1 MGRFVFKLPDVG
13 EGTAEAEIVAWH
25 VKVGD
30 VIAEDAPLVDVMTD
44 KATVE
49 MTSPVAGKVVEVR
62 GNPGDMAPVGGP
74 IAIFEVEGSG
84 NAKAEDTAPLAATHL
99 TSDIR
104 ADEPPQS
111 LRDSSP
117 KRGASEA
124 PKSSP
129 SGGGGREADGGGQPT
144 AAKGDYGFR
153 LPDVGEGTAEAEI
166 VAWHVKVG
174 DVVAEDAPLV
184 DVMTDKATVEMT
196 SPVAGTIV
204 ALHGE
209 VGGMAPVGCVIVE
222 FDTGKGGSALPSPSR
237 GEGSGMGVGAPQSSQ
252 KAVAAPSAPQTE
264 ASREHPHSRPLPPR
278 GGEAKLPTRAEG
290 ERPLASPAVR
300 RRAEDL
306 GVKLSYVAGSGP
318 AGRITHEDLDAFVA
332 SNGRTTNHAPHATS
346 HAYAAREGVD
356 EVKVIGMRRAIAR
369 QMQEAKRRIPH
380 FTYVEEVDMTE
391 VERLRAHL
399 NATHKGKTKLTVLP
413 FIMRALVRVLPD
425 YPQINARFDDEAGV
439 VHRFRPVHFGIAT
452 QTPQG
457 LMVPVVRHAETLDLW
472 ASADAVA
479 KAAEVARSGKGS
491 KEELSGSTLTIT
503 SLGPLGGI
511 TTTPVINHPEVGII
525 GPNKI
530 VDRPVVI
537 GGQVVVRKMM
547 NLSSSFDHRV
557 VDGYDAAEFIQRVKA
572 LLENPATIFMD

>member
-1 MGRFVFKLPDVG
+1 MGRYVFKLPDVG

-30 VIAEDAPLVDVMTD
+30 LVAEDAPLVDVMTD

-49 MTSPVAGKVVEVR
+49 MTSPVAGKVIETR
-62 GNPGDMAPVGGP
+62 GAPGDMAAVGGP
-74 IAIFEVEGSG
+74 LAVFEVEGG
-84 NAKAEDTAPLAATHL
+84 VDAKDEAPLAPTRQTADL
-99 TSDIR
+99 R
-104 ADEPPQS
+104 ADETREP
-111 LRDSSP
+111 
-117 KRGASEA
+117 A
-124 PKSSP
+124 PTPAPETVSAPATPAPIS
-129 SGGGGREADGGGQPT
+129 
-144 AAKGDYGFR
+144 GDYAFR

-166 VAWHVKVG
+166 VAWRVKVG
-174 DVVAEDAPLV
+174 DAVAEDAPLV

-196 SPVAGTIV
+196 SPVAGVVT
-204 ALHGE
+204 ALHGDAGTMAAVGAVLVE
-209 VGGMAPVGCVIVE
+209 FATGNPAHPRGSGNPGRAASASSAVGGAKPEPAATAAKAGVPASAGVSGSKGPAP
-222 FDTGKGGSALPSPSR
+222 T
-237 GEGSGMGVGAPQSSQ
+237 
-252 KAVAAPSAPQTE
+252 
-264 ASREHPHSRPLPPR
+264 
-278 GGEAKLPTRAEG
+278 PTRAEG

-306 GVKLSYVAGSGP
+306 GVRLSYVQGTGP
-318 AGRITHEDLDAFVA
+318 AGRITHEDLDRFVA
-332 SNGRTTNHAPHATS
+332 SGGSAPVPAS
-346 HAYAAREGVD
+346 VPAAAYAQREGVD
-356 EVKVIGMRRAIAR
+356 EVKLIGMRRAIAR

-380 FTYVEEVDMTE
+380 FAYIEEVDMTE

-399 NATHKGKTKLTVLP
+399 NTVHKDRPKLTVLP
-413 FIMRALVRVLPD
+413 FIMRALVKVLPA

-439 VHRFRPVHFGIAT
+439 VRRYRPIHFGIAT

-457 LMVPVVRHAETLDLW
+457 LMVPVVRHAEALDLW
-472 ASADAVA
+472 ASAEAVS

-511 TTTPVINHPEVGII
+511 ATTPVINHPEVAIV

-530 VDRPVVI
+530 VERPVVQN
-537 GGQVVVRKMM
+537 GQVVVRRMM

-572 LLENPATIFMD
+572 LLENPAAIFIE